1 MLARRQLLAG
11 SPLLAAG
18 LAAPSIRRAS
28 AASGHALRLG
38 YILPVQSQ
46 LGAGATVFA
55 DEVAKRTGGRFT
67 IQQFPDS
74 TLGGDVE
81 LLKGVQL
88 GSIDLAFVT
97 GMGLSTVLPEAGVLN
112 IPFLFRDRHS
122 ARRDGWAD
130 WRVVPQLFAAKD
142 MVMLAWGDNG
152 MRHMTNSKHTIATPD
167 DLKGLKIRVPQSE
180 VLLKGF
186 QALGVDAAPMPF
198 PQLFEALRAGKF
210 DGEENP
216 IATIRAAKFDQVQ
229 KFLTLTAHAYDPAV
243 FVMSP
248 DGFDE
253 LSAEDKKSFVEAAKL
268 GGEASRKF
276 AADAE
281 TEGVTALRQAGMTVQ
296 IDIDRARF
304 ASAMAPA
311 MAGFE
316 TRFGRDR
323 IEQIKQTG

>member
-1 MLARRQLLAG
+1 M
-11 SPLLAAG
+11 
-18 LAAPSIRRAS
+18 
-28 AASGHALRLG
+28 
-38 YILPVQSQ
+38 
-46 LGAGATVFA
+46 
-55 DEVAKRTGGRFT
+55 
-67 IQQFPDS
+67 
-74 TLGGDVE
+74 
-81 LLKGVQL
+81 QL

-112 IPFLFRDRHS
+112 IPFLFRDVGQAH
-122 ARRDGWAD
+122 AVMDGPVGESF
-130 WRVVPQLFAAKD
+130 RKLFAGKD
-142 MVMLAWGDNG
+142 MIMLAWGDNG
-152 MRHMTNSKHTIATPD
+152 IRHMTNSKHTIATPD

-186 QALGVDAAPMPF
+186 QTLGVDAASMPF

-248 DGFDE
+248 DGFDD

-276 AADAE
+276 AAAAE
-281 TEGVTALRQAGMTVQ
+281 SEGVTALRRAGMTVQ

-311 MAGFE
+311 MAE
-316 TRFGRDR
+316 FGRGSAGIVSSRSSRPDDMKIALSVRSRIFGGFAVVLVLLAALALVAHRGMVSVRSRRGSRQRRQFGGDGVDR
-323 IEQIKQTG
+323 RGAASERCACASGAVRAVGVIG

>member
-1 MLARRQLLAG
+1 MDG
-11 SPLLAAG
+11 
-18 LAAPSIRRAS
+18 
-28 AASGHALRLG
+28 
-38 YILPVQSQ
+38 PVGES
-46 LGAGATVFA
+46 
-55 DEVAKRTGGRFT
+55 
-67 IQQFPDS
+67 
-74 TLGGDVE
+74 
-81 LLKGVQL
+81 
-88 GSIDLAFVT
+88 
-97 GMGLSTVLPEAGVLN
+97 
-112 IPFLFRDRHS
+112 FRK
-122 ARRDGWAD
+122 
-130 WRVVPQLFAAKD
+130 LFAGKD

-152 MRHMTNSKHTIATPD
+152 IRHMTNSKHTIATPD

-248 DGFDE
+248 DGFDD

-276 AADAE
+276 AAAAE
-281 TEGVTALRQAGMTVQ
+281 TEGVTALRQAGMAVQ